1 MLKTEAI
8 TKRFTTFTKKY
19 KEIEEIL
26 KSFRNLN
33 KVLKFKEFLKL
44 EQSKKKLKQAQTVS
58 KIQALA

>member
-1 MLKTEAI
+1 MLKTEAS

-33 KVLKFKEFLKL
+33 EVLKFKEFLKL

-58 KIQALA
+58 KIQTLA